1 MSRHRQARF
10 FLQILAISFFCLGFL
25 PQTQPLQA
33 NSGPADSGATHSEA
47 RDDLRTHV
55 QQQARHLLNEMS
67 LREKIAQLVV
77 IRANGNYYADDADDF
92 LHLARMVEEH
102 QIGGIIF
109 FRGEI
114 YNQAMLHN
122 KLQRRA
128 QIPLWIS
135 QDMEFGAAMRI
146 SGTTRFTPAMGIAA
160 TGNPR
165 NAFEKGRITA
175 LEARAIGVHQ
185 IYAPVVDVNNN
196 PNNPVINV
204 RSFSEDPET
213 VSMFAESFIKGVQSQ
228 GLVATAKHFPG
239 HGDTDVDSH
248 VGLPVVQHTRQR
260 LDQIELVPFRRVID
274 AGVGSI
280 MSAHIAFPNITD
292 GNRRPATLEP
302 SLMRDILRDEL
313 SFDGLIV
320 TDGLE
325 MQGIASQFA
334 PGEAAVLALN
344 AGADVLLLSPDE
356 LTAIFQVEEAVQR
369 GDISESRIDES
380 VLRILSMKIDHGLM
394 RNAEVNLNRIPRV
407 VNTRANQLTADRI
420 ARESI
425 TVLRNNRDILPIQ
438 PDRFPKI
445 TVIAIAAGRTGNV
458 GAEFRSELSRYHP
471 DISFHL
477 YDERTSEQELNEA
490 IASAR
495 QSSLVIVGSFLPLT
509 TGRSISFSRQQQ
521 QFVRRIEQLGKPKV
535 LISFSSPY
543 VVSEVANADVHMVAW
558 TSLGSHPAATAA
570 ALFGASEV
578 AGRLPISIPGLY
590 SRGEGISIPKTILR
604 QDRPEIA
611 GLSSEK
617 LYEVTRIMN
626 QAVQDSVFPGGTVAV
641 VRNGIL
647 AWNQGYGY
655 HDYNKRRPVRNT
667 DIYDLAS
674 LTKPVATTTAVMMLI
689 EQGKLQTDQKVK
701 SFLPRFN
708 SGMKGDITIE
718 HLLNH
723 TSGLPAYRLYV
734 DQFRTREAILQA
746 IINEPL
752 LQPPGEGVIYSDL
765 GFILLG
771 EIIEQVAGMPLDRF
785 LNTQFFYPMGM
796 TDTLFNPARRGRW
809 TLNRIPP
816 TEVDRQWRNAVV
828 RGEVHDERA
837 YFMGGIA
844 GHAGLFSTSGNL
856 AAYAQFLLN
865 GGHYGGRE
873 YVSSTILR
881 TFTARETSRMGRALG
896 FDLKSLNGFTTAG
909 QLSSSQTF
917 GHLGFTGTSIWIDP
931 EQDLAVILLTNR
943 TYPQRGTATGINQ
956 VRAKVMDAVIGA
968 IIDSSE

>member
-1 MSRHRQARF
+1 MFPLRLVRF
-10 FLQILAISFFCLGFL
+10 FLFISLFLLASFILSSAAAENTEGA
-25 PQTQPLQA
+25 TAEYNDDLQA
-33 NSGPADSGATHSEA
+33 HI
-47 RDDLRTHV
+47 H
-55 QQQARHLLNEMS
+55 QQALHLLNGMS

-77 IRANGNYYADDADDF
+77 IRANGNYYAEDADDF
-92 LHLARMVEEH
+92 LHLSRMVQEH

-109 FRGEI
+109 FRGDI
-114 YNQAMLHN
+114 YNQAILHN

-160 TGNPR
+160 TGNPH

-248 VGLPVVQHTRQR
+248 VGLPVVQHTRER
-260 LDQIELVPFRRVID
+260 LNQLELIPFRRVID
-274 AGVGSI
+274 AGVGSV
-280 MSAHIAFPNITD
+280 MSAHIAFPNITEAS
-292 GNRRPATLEP
+292 RRPATLQPE
-302 SLMRDILRDEL
+302 LMRDILRGEL
-313 SFDGLIV
+313 GFDGLIV

-325 MQGIASQFA
+325 MQGIASQYA

-356 LTAIFQVEEAVQR
+356 LTAIFQVEEAVKR
-369 GDISESRIDES
+369 GEISESRIDES
-380 VLRILSMKIDHGLM
+380 VIRVLSLKIDHGLM
-394 RNAEVNLNRIPRV
+394 RNAEVSIDRIARV
-407 VNTRANQLTADRI
+407 VNTRANQLIADQI
-420 ARESI
+420 ARESV
-425 TVLRNNRDILPIQ
+425 TVLRNNRNILPIT

-458 GAEFRSELSRYHP
+458 GAEFRSELSKYHP

-477 YDERTSEQELNEA
+477 YDERTSDQELNEA

-495 QSSLVIVGSFLPLT
+495 QANLIIVGSFLPLT
-509 TGRSISFSRQQQ
+509 TGRPITFSRQQQ

-543 VVSEVANADVHMVAW
+543 VVSEVPGADVHMLAW

-570 ALFGASEV
+570 ALFGAGEIS
-578 AGRLPISIPGLY
+578 GRIPITVPGLY
-590 SRGEGISIPKTILR
+590 RRGEGISIPKTILR
-604 QDRPEIA
+604 QDRPETA
-611 GLSSEK
+611 GLSTER
-617 LYEVTRIMN
+617 LIEVSRIMN

-647 AWNQGYGY
+647 AWNEGYGY
-655 HDYNKRRPVRNT
+655 HDYTKRRPVRNT

-674 LTKPVATTTAVMMLI
+674 LTKPVATTTAAMMLI
-689 EQGKLQTDQKVK
+689 SQGRLSPDQKVQ
-701 SFLPRFN
+701 SFFPGFN
-708 SGMKGDITIE
+708 SGLKGEITIE

-734 DQFRTREAILQA
+734 DQHRTREAILQA

-771 EIIEQVAGMPLDRF
+771 EIIEKAAGMPLDRF

-816 TEVDRQWRNAVV
+816 TEIDRQWRNSVV

-837 YFMGGIA
+837 FYMGGIA

-856 AAYAQFLLN
+856 AHYAQFLIN
-865 GGHYGGRE
+865 RGHYGGRE
-873 YVSSTILR
+873 YVSDAIMR
-881 TFTARETSRMGRALG
+881 TFTAREPARMGRALG
-896 FDLKSLNGFTTAG
+896 FDLKSLSGFTTAG
-909 QLSSSQTF
+909 QLSSDQTF

-931 EQDLAVILLTNR
+931 ERELAVIILTNR
-943 TYPQRGTATGINQ
+943 TYPERGTSAGINQ
-956 VRAKVMDAVIGA
+956 VRARVMDAVIEA
-968 IIDSSE
+968 ITDFAE